1 MPDGWERLARED
13 ALFHI
18 DPTLATGTIDEF
30 RLTGVGLVDW
40 VLQWAGPL
48 PRRDRALEIG
58 FGVGRNV
65 VHLGEHFARVDGID
79 VSPTMVALARE
90 HGVPANVSLHAT
102 DGRDLRLFADAA
114 FDLVFSNLVLQ
125 HVPDE
130 TVVAT
135 YLREIGRVLA
145 PGGVAVI
152 QLDTRHLGLGARAL
166 RALPDALL
174 PRSRRRHM
182 RRMPRDP
189 AWVRRTIE
197 AAGLRIDAEQD
208 PGTALHWLRLRRT
221 RNEPPPP
228 SGEGLTLS

>member
-18 DPTLATGTIDEF
+18 DPALATQTVDEF
-30 RLTGVGLVDW
+30 RLIGVGLVDW
-40 VLQWAGPL
+40 VLEWAGPL

-58 FGVGRNV
+58 FGVGRSL
-65 VHLGEHFARVDGID
+65 VHLADRFARVDGVD
-79 VSPTMVALARE
+79 VSPTMAALARE
-90 HGVPANVSLHAT
+90 HGLPGNVELHVT
-102 DGRDLRLFADAA
+102 DGRDLRLFEDDA
-114 FDLVFSNLVLQ
+114 FDLVLSALVLQ

-130 TVVAT
+130 DVVAT

-152 QLDTRHLGLGARAL
+152 QMDSRRLSPGVRLL

-174 PRSRRRHM
+174 PRSRRRGM
-182 RRMPRDP
+182 RRVPRDP
-189 AWVRRTIE
+189 GWIRATVA

-208 PGTALHWLRLRRT
+208 PGTALHWLRLA
-221 RNEPPPP
+221 P
-228 SGEGLTLS
+228 S